1 MIGRAPEPSRFG
13 CLTLTTDYGY
23 GSGFVGTLH
32 AVAFGIA
39 PSVRVIDL
47 DHDVPAHDV
56 RLGALRLE
64 RFMRVAPRG
73 VHVGVVDPGVG
84 GTRRPLAIEIGG
96 HAFVGPD
103 NGLLVWAAEA
113 CAPAGMR
120 GAAAGVGGVSV
131 GGAAGVDGMRAV
143 VLDRADYWLE
153 HRSSTFD
160 GRDIFVPAA
169 AHLARGATLNQVGT
183 EIDPMTLVRLERPI
197 VRVRGGRETDL
208 EVLQVDRFGNVQL
221 SGDSRTVTALGLRT
235 GDRVEVSTTRS
246 SPVPATYVT
255 TFSDVSQ
262 GTAAVLI
269 DSDGCLALSVN
280 CGRADVLLDTETQI
294 VTIKRG

>member
-1 MIGRAPEPSRFG
+1 VIGSAPEPVRFG

-32 AVAFGIA
+32 AVAFRIA
-39 PSVRVIDL
+39 PTLRVIDL

-64 RFMRVAPRG
+64 RFMRVAPSG

-84 GTRRPLAIEIGG
+84 GRRRPLAIEIGE

-113 CAPAGMR
+113 CA
-120 GAAAGVGGVSV
+120 AAGVGVDGAAGM
-131 GGAAGVDGMRAV
+131 GGAAGMDGIRAV
-143 VLDRADYWLE
+143 VLDRTDYWLA
-153 HRSSTFD
+153 HRSRTFD
-160 GRDIFVPAA
+160 GRDIFVPVA
-169 AHLARGATLNQVGT
+169 AHLARATTLDQVGT
-183 EIDPMTLVRLERPI
+183 KIDPMTLVRLERPI
-197 VRVRGGRETDL
+197 VRVRGSTETDL

-221 SGDSRTVTALGLRT
+221 SGDSRTVTALSLRA
-235 GDRVEVSTTRS
+235 GDRLEFSTAGS
-246 SPVPATYVT
+246 APMPATYVT
-255 TFSDVSQ
+255 TFSDVSE
-262 GTAAVLI
+262 GSAAVLI

-280 CGRADVLLDTETQI
+280 CGRADVLLDAETRI